1 LHPKENETV
10 QLMIMLFDHRFFFGK
25 KRFWGFKLIADFYHF
40 SSFHNP
46 SCLMQSQLQAAI
58 NQLCAEKNLD
68 KEVVI
73 EAIEKAMSLAYK
85 KDFGSPRQ
93 SIKVVLGDDITQ
105 IRIFEEREV
114 VKKVEDYD
122 LDILE
127 KDAKIIRP
135 DAKVGDIVFIPVPSH
150 ENFGRIAAQAA
161 KQVIAQK
168 LNEAERNMLFNKFKD
183 REGDLLSAKVQKV
196 DHDVVLIEIEGVSTM
211 LHRRQQIPG
220 EKYFTGQ
227 RIKVLLEKV
236 ELTARGPQ
244 LKITRSTPEFIMSLF
259 EQEIPEMREELVY
272 VAKIAREPGVRCK
285 IAVASDDSAI
295 DPVGAFVGQK
305 GSRINTVMDEV
316 GDERL
321 DVIQYYDDPKRML
334 LAALA
339 PAKIAKV
346 EFFTG
351 ENGEDRVKIFVREEE
366 RAITIGKKGQ
376 NVRLAGN
383 LIEMQVDVITY
394 DGPIEESVEEKTP
407 EARVKKEV
415 SEKVTIDALEGVEP
429 EVIATLTELG
439 LSQIK
444 QFEGLKAEELAE
456 VGITLDQAKS
466 VLKAVSKYLKR

>member
-1 LHPKENETV
+1 
-10 QLMIMLFDHRFFFGK
+10 
-25 KRFWGFKLIADFYHF
+25 
-40 SSFHNP
+40 
-46 SCLMQSQLQAAI
+46 MQSQLQAAI

-68 KEVVI
+68 QTIVI
-73 EAIEKAMSLAYK
+73 EAIEKAIALAYK

-93 SIKVVLGDDITQ
+93 IIKVVLGDDISQ
-105 IRIFEEREV
+105 MRIFEEREV
-114 VKKVEDYD
+114 VKKVEDHD
-122 LDILE
+122 LDITE

-135 DAKVGDIVFIPVPSH
+135 DAKIGDTVFVPIQLT

-161 KQVIAQK
+161 KQVISQK
-168 LNEAERNMLFNKFKD
+168 LNEAEREMLFQKFKD
-183 REGDLLSAKVQKV
+183 REGELLTARVQKS
-196 DHDVVLIEIEGVSTM
+196 DHDAALIEIEGVATV

-236 ELTARGPQ
+236 ELTSKGPQ
-244 LKITRSTPEFIMSLF
+244 LRITRATNEFIIALF
-259 EQEIPEMREELVY
+259 EQEIPEMREGLVY
-272 VAKIAREPGVRCK
+272 IAKIAREAGVRCK
-285 IAVASDDSAI
+285 MAVASDDQGI

-305 GSRINTVMDEV
+305 GSRINAVMEEV

-321 DVIQYYDDPKRML
+321 DVIQHYDDPKKML
-334 LAALA
+334 LASLS

-351 ENGEDRVKIFVREEE
+351 EQNEDRVKIFVREEE

-383 LIEMQVDVITY
+383 LIDMQVDVITY
-394 DGPIEESVEEKTP
+394 DGPIEEEEDTAKPVEK
-407 EARVKKEV
+407 VKKEV
-415 SEKVTIDALEGVEP
+415 NENVTIDELSGVEP
-429 EVIATLTELG
+429 EVIEMLKELG

-456 VGITLDQAKS
+456 IGITLDQAK
-466 VLKAVSKYLKR
+466 AVIRAVEKYLKG